1 MPMLLRELGKT
12 GVMVPVIGLGC
23 MGMSEF
29 YGSSNEV
36 DNINVLNRSIELK
49 CNLWDTSDV
58 YGNGHNEMLLSKV
71 LKDRR
76 HDVFLCTKFG
86 IIRSPDGQITGI
98 NGTPNYVR
106 EACEKSLKRLGVDYI
121 DLYYQHRVDP
131 NTHLYVLHISP
142 IEDTVTAMAELVRD
156 GKVKYLGLS
165 ECSAEILRRAHKV
178 HPISALQGKYS
189 STNDFEKGDVRISHS
204 RFAGENFDKNLVLV
218 NKFNDLAKK
227 KGIPLSQLCLA
238 WNLAQSDK
246 IVTIPGTKK
255 IKYLEENVGAA
266 DIQLSADELSE
277 IRKVI
282 DSVEIVGYRQLSR
295 KLLNLGNK

>member
-1 MPMLLRELGKT
+1 
-12 GVMVPVIGLGC
+12 
-23 MGMSEF
+23 
-29 YGSSNEV
+29 
-36 DNINVLNRSIELK
+36 
-49 CNLWDTSDV
+49 
-58 YGNGHNEMLLSKV
+58 MLLSKV

-106 EACEKSLKRLGVDYI
+106 EACEKSLKRLDVDYI

-131 NTHLYVLHISP
+131 NTP

-178 HPISALQGKYS
+178 HPISALQVEYSPWSLDIETNGLKETCEELGITIVSYCPLGRGFLTGKYS

-246 IVTIPGTKK
+246 IDTIPGTKK